1 MYVGV
6 SLAENQLSPTW
17 SKNYWADRD
26 KVWFFLNQISCFGT
40 CFAEIKS
47 FVV

>member
-1 MYVGV
+1 MFGYV
-6 SLAENQLSPTW
+6 QQ
-17 SKNYWADRD
+17 YWADSE
-26 KVWFFLNQISCFGT
+26 KVWFFLNQIFSAGEIPSFGT